1 MSIIDTNVVEDLSVS
16 ESVAY
21 FYMSSGRLYSASDL
35 VASLL
40 KQLCLPF
47 HFVPR
52 HLRRVYD
59 QSEDQRHLLLGLNDL
74 LQAPKETTQG
84 IHQPITIVV
93 DGLDEVNMN
102 ESNHF
107 LQVFASLKETSC
119 NWLFTSRLNQVVIR
133 GALNGYSEFSIEELH
148 LGHDVRHFID
158 SALGGDK
165 PVHTMLRDEALR
177 CDVLETLTSR
187 AQGM

>member
-1 MSIIDTNVVEDLSVS
+1 
-16 ESVAY
+16 
-21 FYMSSGRLYSASDL
+21 MSSGRLHSASDL

-52 HLRRVYD
+52 HLRQIYER
-59 QSEDQRHLLLGLNDL
+59 SEDQRHLLLGLNDM
-74 LQAPKETTQG
+74 LQALKETSQDL
-84 IHQPITIVV
+84 HQRITIVV

-102 ESNHF
+102 ERTHF
-107 LQVFASLKETSC
+107 VKVLASLKETSC
-119 NWLFTSRLNQVVIR
+119 NWLFTSRPDQDLIR
-133 GALNGYSEFSIEELH
+133 GALEGYSAFSIEKLH
-148 LGHDVRHFID
+148 LGHDIRNFVD

-165 PVHTMLRDEALR
+165 PVHSMLRDEALR
-177 CDVLETLTSR
+177 RDVLETLTSR